1 MTVELEKQGDVTV
14 VTLVRPD
21 VRNAV
26 DRVTAQALH
35 QAFVDFDQDDT
46 ARVAL
51 LHLSLIHICRCRRIE
66 RR

>member
-26 DRVTAQALH
+26 DGVTAQALH
-35 QAFVDFDQDDT
+35 QARMAGA
-46 ARVAL
+46 ARQAG
-51 LHLSLIHICRCRRIE
+51 E
-66 RR
+66 RG